1 MNSGI
6 GVNLILTGLAFLVA
20 CSGKPSRTEG
30 ASESDLS
37 FKTVRVVFDLP
48 GDDIGG
54 QESQEILNR
63 IKDEIVTRQL
73 AAVESSGF
81 GIGKMELVLRYG
93 KGGSV
98 EELRR
103 TIQDIYPKGR
113 YRIEERNN

>member
-1 MNSGI
+1 MNRRSS
-6 GVNLILTGLAFLVA
+6 VNLILTGFVLLVA
-20 CSGKPSRTEG
+20 CSGKPPKTEG

-63 IKDEIVTRQL
+63 IREEIVTRQL

-81 GIGKMELVLRYG
+81 GMGNMQIVLRYG
-93 KGGSV
+93 NGGSV

-103 TIQDIYPKGR
+103 TIQGIYPKGR

>member
-6 GVNLILTGLAFLVA
+6 NASLMVTGFVLLVA
-20 CSGKPSRTEG
+20 CSGKPSKTGSALEG
-30 ASESDLS
+30 DLS

-54 QESQEILNR
+54 QESQEVLNR
-63 IKDEIVTRQL
+63 ISDEIVTRQL
-73 AAVESSGF
+73 AAVRSSGF
-81 GIGKMELVLRYG
+81 GIGNMEIVLQYG
-93 KGGSV
+93 RGGSV

-113 YRIEERNN
+113 YRIEEKNN